1 MVTLRPAVSTVKG
14 QKCREEF
21 SSCGKERSQAFR
33 HQILEE
39 KTKGQRN
46 TEHEGKESVEEL
58 LWPGEQE
65 TSSFQN
71 LKATTE
77 SLVQGKG

>member
-1 MVTLRPAVSTVKG
+1 MTLRPAVSSEGT
-14 QKCREEF
+14 KCREEF
-21 SSCGKERSQAFR
+21 SSCRKEKSQTFR

-39 KTKGQRN
+39 KTKDQRN
-46 TEHEGKESVEEL
+46 AEREGKESVEEL

>member
-1 MVTLRPAVSTVKG
+1 MTLRPAVSTVRG
-14 QKCREEF
+14 QQCREEF
-21 SSCGKERSQAFR
+21 SSFRKERSQAFR
-33 HQILEE
+33 
-39 KTKGQRN
+39 KDKSQRKA
-46 TEHEGKESVEEL
+46 ERERKESVEEL
-58 LWPGEQE
+58 LWPREQE